1 MFNICIYG
9 YMDAS
14 LDFLFLVFTH
24 SLNITDYQYRTGI
37 RPCFT
42 KI

>member
-1 MFNICIYG
+1 MLNICIYG
-9 YMDAS
+9 YMNTS
-14 LDFLFLVFTH
+14 LDFLLLVFTH